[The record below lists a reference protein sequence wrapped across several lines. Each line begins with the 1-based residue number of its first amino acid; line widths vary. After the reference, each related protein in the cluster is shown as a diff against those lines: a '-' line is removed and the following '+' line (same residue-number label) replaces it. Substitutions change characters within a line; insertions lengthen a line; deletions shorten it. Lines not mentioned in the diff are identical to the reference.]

1 MAPSLNSIDHIHL
14 SVRDWAAAQVWYKTV
29 LGFEP
34 VAELL
39 VWARDGGPLTLAN
52 PEGNIH
58 LALFESDQVQN
69 TTLAFDVS
77 GSGFI
82 HWLDHLQ
89 ELGFD
94 LSIVNHELCWSIY
107 IRDPDGNPF
116 EITTYDYAYI
126 MEQLS
131 LF

>member
-14 SVRDWAAAQVWYKTV
+14 SVRDRAAAQLWYEKV
-29 LGFEP
+29 FGFSP
-34 VAELL
+34 VPELL
-39 VWARDGGPLTLAN
+39 SWADDGGPLTLAN

-58 LALFESDQVQN
+58 LALFESGDVQN
-69 TTLAFDVS
+69 TTVAFDVS

-89 ELGFD
+89 ELEFT
-94 LSIVNHELCWSIY
+94 LSIVDHELSWSIY
-107 IRDPDGNPF
+107 LKDPDGNPF
-116 EITTYDYAYI
+116 EITTYDYAYVR
-126 MEQLS
+126 EQLS